1 MDVIGRI
8 LGKSILK
15 DKNSY
20 NKKYEWYISDE
31 YKKKLLEEGNK
42 IDLSSIPSLND
53 KVHAKLRDGRE
64 VRVGVCSNCKREF
77 LTTYKIDKNFICHRC
92 KNPFL
97 PMGD

>member
-31 YKKKLLEEGNK
+31 YKKN
-42 IDLSSIPSLND
+42 
-53 KVHAKLRDGRE
+53 
-64 VRVGVCSNCKREF
+64 
-77 LTTYKIDKNFICHRC
+77 Y
-92 KNPFL
+92 
-97 PMGD
+97 